1 MCPGINT
8 DLDQIQDVR
17 KTAIISEE
25 LNELGVD
32 IAALQETRLAETG
45 SLREAKYTFFWCGK
59 DFAVKSELLGKI
71 EALAAVS
78 SRLMRLRLSL
88 KSGFV
93 SIVCAYAPTLTA
105 SHDVKDEFYDALSA
119 VLHQIPN
126 SKKLTLL
133 GDCNAR
139 VGSDDSAWPSCLGKH
154 GIGKVNE
161 NGQRLLELCAQFQ
174 LCITGTFFANKHH
187 RKVSWRCLAPVTGT
201 NSTTL
206 SRGDMIYLTST
217 TPALSIVQTATP
229 IIPLFAASSNLHPR
243 NSSAPNN
250 NASPE

>member
-8 DLDQIQDVR
+8 DLDQIQDVK

-25 LNELGVD
+25 LNKLGVD

-59 DFAVKSELLGKI
+59 SRDEPRQHGVGFAVKNKLLGKI
-71 EALAAVS
+71 ETPAAVFPH
-78 SRLMRLRLSL
+78 LTRLRLSL

-93 SIVCAYAPTLTA
+93 SIVCAYAPTLA
-105 SHDVKDEFYDALSA
+105 ARHDDKDEFYDALSA

-126 SKKLTLL
+126 SEKLILL
-133 GDCNAR
+133 GNFNAR
-139 VGSDDSAWPSCLGKH
+139 VGFDDSAWPSCLGKH
-154 GIGKVNE
+154 GVGKVNE

-174 LCITGTFFANKHH
+174 LCITGNFLQTNTTEKSHGGI
-187 RKVSWRCLAPVTGT
+187 LAQVTGT
-201 NSTTL
+201 NPITL
-206 SRGDMIYLTST
+206 SRGDMIYLKST

-229 IIPLFAASSNLHPR
+229 IILLFAANSN
-243 NSSAPNN
+243 
-250 NASPE
+250 